1 MKTYKSDM
9 AQSIWPLLL
18 SVQPRSFHARRRL
31 FQVFHFWADGGDEQ
45 SPGTAPQASVASQSS
60 AQSISGSTGQRCT
73 NRWPCGFVGWKP
85 VLSPA
90 GYQDYCQLLLYPP
103 CAGVKKWVQ
112 SALGDCLCA
121 RGEAKRCRRIKMVKL
136 SQHDTRV

>member
-18 SVQPRSFHARRRL
+18 SVQLRSFHARRRL

-73 NRWPCGFVGWKP
+73 NRWTCGFVGWKP

-90 GYQDYCQLLLYPP
+90 GYQDYCQWLILRNGDLSLVPNMVYLRFDKPP
-103 CAGVKKWVQ
+103 
-112 SALGDCLCA
+112 
-121 RGEAKRCRRIKMVKL
+121 RRNA
-136 SQHDTRV
+136 DTRKQRCLKICEIP